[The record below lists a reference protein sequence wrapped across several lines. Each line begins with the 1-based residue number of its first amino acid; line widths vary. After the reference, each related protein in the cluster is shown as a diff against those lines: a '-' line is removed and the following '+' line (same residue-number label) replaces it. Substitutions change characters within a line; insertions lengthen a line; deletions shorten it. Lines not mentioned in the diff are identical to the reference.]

1 MNNSVLSCEKTARI
15 NILNKYKSTPL
26 SSQRVAAPQN
36 NLGMVAM
43 ETNQSLY
50 VTLEKNS
57 DEETKLKVDIEIPV
71 IQTQVSL

>member
-26 SSQRVAAPQN
+26 SSQRVPAPQN

>member
-1 MNNSVLSCEKTARI
+1 
-15 NILNKYKSTPL
+15 
-26 SSQRVAAPQN
+26 
-36 NLGMVAM
+36 M